1 MLGNQTTLEVVKERL
16 NEYGDLPIFSASVNR
31 IQLVS
36 ADPESDVMQLAME
49 VMKDASL
56 STKLLK
62 LINSPY
68 YHRGGARIG
77 SVVQAVM
84 LLGFDTIRNVC
95 LTLKLLDS
103 FSTKDNSSELT
114 GMLVQGYISGG
125 IMREVARSAGIDDSE
140 QCYLLG
146 LLYNLGEMIVAHAL
160 PDKYL
165 EIQTLSKAQGV
176 VWGKAQQSVLRT
188 NFCDLGQNLA
198 DEWGFPG
205 TIAKVL
211 GLPPCDDVAPASS
224 KIEFNTKVSSQVN
237 ALIGTLYQRG
247 ARTNKTFSAL
257 LDDIA
262 ELSGLER
269 DVVQAGMEKA
279 FKQACDLAEAFS
291 LDKKLLAPKVVQTG
305 DALRDRVAKQF
316 AYYANSSGAARARG
330 LPELADDAAED
341 NAPDETQ
348 RDAKATKPPV
358 EEPRAD
364 AGLLLKYINELTV
377 LMGNRAALNAV
388 ILKMLEGI
396 NAASGFERVVLCLLN
411 PQRTAYAGRLA
422 VGQGAE
428 ALKGYFNFPVNSD
441 QDLFSQIMM
450 FHQQQSVADVKEA
463 CWAQRLPPGFAAKTG
478 AGGFVVSFFG
488 IEGKPLGMV
497 YADMGVSQQK
507 IGLDQYQS
515 FCQLISHARLA
526 LRVQ

>member
-1 MLGNQTTLEVVKERL
+1 MVGSQTTLDVVKERL

-62 LINSPY
+62 LVNSPY

-103 FSTKDNSSELT
+103 FSTKDNSSELAA
-114 GMLVQGYISGG
+114 MLVQSYISGG
-125 IMREVARSAGIDDSE
+125 VMREVARSAGIDDSE

-146 LLYNLGEMIVAHAL
+146 LLYNLGEMIVAHTL

-188 NFCDLGQNLA
+188 NFCDLGQHLA
-198 DEWGFPG
+198 DEWGFPCS
-205 TIAKVL
+205 IAKVL
-211 GLPPCDDVAPASS
+211 GMPPSDEVTPASS
-224 KIEFNTKVSSQVN
+224 KSEFNAKVSSRVN
-237 ALIGTLYQRG
+237 ALMGNLYQRG
-247 ARTNKTFSAL
+247 VRTSQSYAAL
-257 LDDIA
+257 LEDIA
-262 ELSGLER
+262 EVSGLESGA
-269 DVVQAGMEKA
+269 VQSSVERA

-291 LDKKLLAPKVVQTG
+291 LNKKLLAPKVAQTG
-305 DALRDRVAKQF
+305 DALRDRMAKQF
-316 AYYANSSGAARARG
+316 AYYANSSGPVHEME
-330 LPELADDAAED
+330 LPDFDDEAESAEGKDKKPDAQD
-341 NAPDETQ
+341 N
-348 RDAKATKPPV
+348 
-358 EEPRAD
+358 RAD

-377 LMGNRAALNAV
+377 LMGSKATLNAV

-411 PQRTAYAGRLA
+411 PQRTAYAGRIA
-422 VGQGAE
+422 VGANAE
-428 ALKGYFNFPVNSD
+428 ALKEYFNFAVD
-441 QDLFSQIMM
+441 TERDLFSQIMM
-450 FHQQQSVADVKEA
+450 FHQQQSVADVKEP
-463 CWAQRLPPGFAAKTG
+463 CWAQRLPPAFAAKTG
-478 AGGFVVSFFG
+478 ANGFAVSYFG

-497 YADMGVSQQK
+497 YADMGLSQQP

>member
-1 MLGNQTTLEVVKERL
+1 MLGSQTTLEVVKDRL

-49 VMKDASL
+49 VMKDANL

-103 FSTKDNSSELT
+103 FSSKDNSSELT
-114 GMLVQGYISGG
+114 SMLVQGYISGG
-125 IMREVARSAGIDDSE
+125 VMREVARSAGIDDSE

-146 LLYNLGEMIVAHAL
+146 LLYNLGEMIVAHTL

-165 EIQTLSKAQGV
+165 EIQTLSKTQGV

-198 DEWGFPG
+198 DEWGFPVS
-205 TIAKVL
+205 IAKVL
-211 GLPPCDDVAPASS
+211 GMPPCEEVAQAASRA
-224 KIEFNTKVSSQVN
+224 EFNAKASAQVN
-237 ALIGTLYQRG
+237 ALIGSLYQRG
-247 ARTNKTFSAL
+247 ARTNKPFATL

-262 ELSGLER
+262 EVSGLASS
-269 DVVQAGMEKA
+269 VVQSGVETA

-291 LDKKLLAPKVVQTG
+291 LDKKLLAPKVAQTG
-305 DALRDRVAKQF
+305 DALRDKMAKQF
-316 AYYANSSGAARARG
+316 AYYANSSGSARTME
-330 LPELADDAAED
+330 LPDFAEDVAQDETRRDAKTKKPAAED
-341 NAPDETQ
+341 S
-348 RDAKATKPPV
+348 K
-358 EEPRAD
+358 AD
-364 AGLLLKYINELTV
+364 AGLLLKYINELTA
-377 LMGNRAALNAV
+377 LMGNKAALNSV

-396 NAASGFERVVLCLLN
+396 NAASGFERAVLCLLN

-422 VGQGAE
+422 VGRDVE
-428 ALKGYFNFPVNSD
+428 ALKSYLNFTVNTD
-441 QDLFSQIMM
+441 QDLFSQIML
-450 FHQQQSVADVKEA
+450 FQQQQSVADVNEP

-478 AGGFVVSFFG
+478 AGGFVASFFG

-497 YADMGVSQQK
+497 YADMGASQQK